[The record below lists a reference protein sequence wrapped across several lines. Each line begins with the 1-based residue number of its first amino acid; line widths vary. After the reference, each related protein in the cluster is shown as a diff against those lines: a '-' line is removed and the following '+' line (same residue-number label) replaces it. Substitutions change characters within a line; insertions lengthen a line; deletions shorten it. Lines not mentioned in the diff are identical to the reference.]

1 MITSYLLDF
10 GLIEIFEDYIKVT
23 INEGVTVSPE
33 HNDVLLE
40 MVEKHYKNKAF
51 LYLTHR
57 INSYSV
63 NPTIYLETAKI
74 ENLIGFAVVSDNPIQ
89 IKQTKLEKAFFSKE
103 LRRFDDIESAL
114 QWKNELLDKY
124 ENLFY

>member
-124 ENLFY
+124 EKLFY

>member
-1 MITSYLLDF
+1 MITSYILDF
-10 GLIEIFEDYIKVT
+10 GLIEIYEDYIKVT

-57 INSYSV
+57 INSYAV

-89 IKQTKLEKAFFSKE
+89 EKQTKLEKAFFSKE
-103 LRRFDDIESAL
+103 LKRFDDIESAL
-114 QWKNELLDKY
+114 QWKTELLEKY
-124 ENLFY
+124 HGTFY

>member
-89 IKQTKLEKAFFSKE
+89 IKQTKLEKAFFNKE
-103 LRRFDDIESAL
+103 LRRFDDVESAL

-124 ENLFY
+124 EKLLY

>member
-124 ENLFY
+124 EKSFY

>member
-89 IKQTKLEKAFFSKE
+89 IKQTKLEKAFFNKE
-103 LRRFDDIESAL
+103 LRRFDDVESAL

-124 ENLFY
+124 EKLFY